1 MTEGGEEM
9 DLFVRGQRTGQLKYL
24 DTARRTA
31 NPNVTSGLA
40 EKNFR
45 VGGRWW
51 AASRWRAAI
60 RMLAPKNWPTTTHWL
75 ATLRILALLCVTTA
89 GSGHAQETT
98 QAPAPTRTPDSLAGL
113 DAYIAESMPDWDI
126 PGLAVAVVH
135 EGDVVF
141 ARGFGVKE
149 VGRADPI
156 NARTLFQIGSVS
168 KSFAAAAVGALV
180 DEGLATWDDPVI
192 DHLPW
197 FRVKDPWITREITLR
212 DLLSHQSGMPGAAYP
227 VLAVVDAR
235 ETAEGLRLLDNQGPL
250 RQEYRYSNQA
260 YGVAGLV
267 VEAAAGMS
275 WGAWVRERLLA
286 PLEMRDTGTS
296 PYDVW
301 DSAHV
306 APTFLGSAP
315 AGIPGIDDAPGRNVA
330 MPHGVDRSG
339 NRRVLSWQSYDNMQ
353 AAGSVVSNVVDLA
366 NWVRMHLDHGRFNG
380 APVLDSTT
388 VSEMHASQV
397 RMEPWLLFADPGTGS
412 YGLGWARADF
422 LGHAHIS
429 HSGGIF
435 GFPAYVAMLPDANAG
450 VVVLANGSMWTP
462 YHPHQDIGAW
472 VFGQLLGVEGRDWH
486 AEVMARTDAIHAQVE
501 TALTAREAG
510 RTDGTQPSLPLTGYT
525 GRYQDEH
532 GAVTA
537 HVVNGETGLR
547 VHFGAPGSFSGDM
560 EHWHHDVFQLH
571 YDGGDGQAYGSSFV
585 TFTIGPDGGIAQ
597 MDMGFMGLYRRV
609 G

>member
-1 MTEGGEEM
+1 MWAYSKWKGWGLLDGSSAGGN
-9 DLFVRGQRTGQLKYL
+9 L
-24 DTARRTA
+24 
-31 NPNVTSGLA
+31 NVTSGLA
-40 EKNFR
+40 VKNLR
-45 VGGRWW
+45 TEGRRLAAIGMLALFCVTAAGSAIT
-51 AASRWRAAI
+51 AASA
-60 RMLAPKNWPTTTHWL
+60 
-75 ATLRILALLCVTTA
+75 
-89 GSGHAQETT
+89 SAQDDA
-98 QAPAPTRTPDSLAGL
+98 QAPAATRTPDVLAGL

-135 EGDVVF
+135 EGEVVF

-149 VGRADPI
+149 VGRDDLVD
-156 NARTLFQIGSVS
+156 ARTLFQIGSVS
-168 KSFAAAAVGALV
+168 KSFAAAAIGALV

-192 DHLPW
+192 QHLPW

-235 ETAEGLRLLDNQGPL
+235 ETAEGLRLLDNQAPL
-250 RQEYRYSNQA
+250 RQGYRYSNQA

-275 WGAWVRERLLA
+275 WGAWVHDQLLE

-301 DSAHV
+301 DSVHV

-315 AGIPGIDDAPGRNVA
+315 AGVPGIDDAPGRNVA
-330 MPHGVDRSG
+330 MPHGVDRNG

-353 AAGSVVSNVVDLA
+353 AAGSVVSNVVDMA
-366 NWVRMHLDHGRFNG
+366 NWVRMQLGHGHFNG
-380 APVLDSTT
+380 VAVLDSTT
-388 VSEMHASQV
+388 VSEMHAPQV
-397 RMEPWLLFADPGTGS
+397 RTPSTFVFADPGVGS
-412 YGLGWARADF
+412 YGLGWARVSF
-422 LGHAHIS
+422 LGHTYIS
-429 HSGGIF
+429 HGGGIF
-435 GFPAYVAMLPDANAG
+435 GFPAYAAMLPEANAG

-462 YHPHQDIGAW
+462 YYPHQEIAAW
-472 VFGQLLGVEGRDWH
+472 VFARLLGVEGRDWH
-486 AEVMARTDAIHAQVE
+486 GEVMARTEAIHAQVE
-501 TALTAREAG
+501 AALTARAAG
-510 RTDGTQPSLPLTGYT
+510 RIDGTRPSLPLAGYA
-525 GRYQDEH
+525 GRYEDEY

-537 HVVNGETGLR
+537 HVVHDDTGLR

-585 TFTIGPDGGIAQ
+585 TFTIGPDGGVAQ
-597 MDMGFMGLYRRV
+597 MDMGFMGRYRRV
-609 G
+609 R

>member
-1 MTEGGEEM
+1 M
-9 DLFVRGQRTGQLKYL
+9 
-24 DTARRTA
+24 
-31 NPNVTSGLA
+31 
-40 EKNFR
+40 
-45 VGGRWW
+45 
-51 AASRWRAAI
+51 
-60 RMLAPKNWPTTTHWL
+60 
-75 ATLRILALLCVTTA
+75 RILALLCATVTGSA
-89 GSGHAQETT
+89 GAQEDA
-98 QAPAPTRTPDSLAGL
+98 QAPAPLRTPDALAGL
-113 DAYIAESMPDWDI
+113 DAYIAESMPDWDV

-135 EGDVVF
+135 EGVVVF

-149 VGRADPI
+149 VGRDDPVD
-156 NARTLFQIGSVS
+156 ARTLFQIGSVT

-192 DHLPW
+192 RHLPW
-197 FRVKDPWITREITLR
+197 FRVKDPWITREVTLR

-235 ETAEGLRLLDNQGPL
+235 ETAEGLRLLDNQAPL
-250 RQEYRYSNQA
+250 RQGYRYSNQA

-275 WGAWVRERLLA
+275 WGAWVRERLLE
-286 PLEMRDTGTS
+286 PLEMRDSGTS

-315 AGIPGIDDAPGRNVA
+315 AGVPGIDDAPGRNVA
-330 MPHGVDRSG
+330 MPHGVNRSG

-353 AAGSVVSNVVDLA
+353 AAGSVVSNVVDMA
-366 NWVRMHLDHGRFNG
+366 NWVRMHLDHGRFDG
-380 APVLDSTT
+380 AAVLDSAT
-388 VSEMHASQV
+388 VSEMRAPQV
-397 RMEPWLLFADPGTGS
+397 RMEPWLAFADPGTGS

-422 LGHAHIS
+422 LGRVHVS

-435 GFPAYVAMLPDANAG
+435 GFPAYVAMLPEEDAG

-472 VFGQLLGVEGRDWH
+472 VFGRLLGVEGRDWH
-486 AEVMARTDAIHAQVE
+486 GEIMARTEAIHAQVDA
-501 TALTAREAG
+501 ALEAG
-510 RTDGTQPSLPLTGYT
+510 DAGRIDDTRPSLPLADYA
-525 GRYQDEH
+525 GRYEDEY
-532 GAVTA
+532 GAATA
-537 HVVNGETGLR
+537 HVVQGDGGLR

-585 TFTIGPDGGIAQ
+585 IFTIGPDGGVAQ
-597 MDMGFMGLYRRV
+597 VDMGFMGRYRRMR
-609 G
+609 